1 MLGWQRRSCDRE
13 RGYCLGVLD
22 IDHFKSI
29 NDRFGHLYGD
39 EVLFL
44 FSRSCA
50 KIFAR
55 AISYSA
61 MGEEFIVLLQNVDEE
76 RAKCV
81 LERLR
86 QAG

>member
-1 MLGWQRRSCDRE
+1 M
-13 RGYCLGVLD
+13 GVLD

-39 EVLFL
+39 EVLLLLSRIMRKNFREGDLL
-44 FSRSCA
+44 FR
-50 KIFAR
+50 
-55 AISYSA
+55 YG
-61 MGEEFIVLLQNVDEE
+61 GEEFIVLLQNVDEE